1 LAISMGMIQHDK
13 VKYLIFELMKRN
25 VEKWWE

>member
-1 LAISMGMIQHDK
+1 MGMIQHDK
-13 VKYLIFELMKRN
+13 AKNLIFELMKRN